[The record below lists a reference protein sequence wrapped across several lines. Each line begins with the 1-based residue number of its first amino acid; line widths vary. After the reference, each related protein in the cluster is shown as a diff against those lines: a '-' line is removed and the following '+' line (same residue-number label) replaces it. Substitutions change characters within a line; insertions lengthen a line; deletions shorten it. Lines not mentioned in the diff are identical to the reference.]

1 MGNMMFNRRLGT
13 ASDPDAEL
21 SEIYCLNLTFL
32 NILLTLVHDEANYK
46 KSEYRIFKQHMYGG
60 PKGLGDPNYREL
72 SKMEEDPMIPQR
84 MRDITRTQLC
94 TDEVRAF
101 AECSKNNGFSMV
113 VKYVIN
119 HVTNGKHF

>member
-21 SEIYCLNLTFL
+21 SKIYCLNLTFL
-32 NILLTLVHDEANYK
+32 KILLTLVHDEANYK

-72 SKMEEDPMIPQR
+72 SKMEEARRKIKG
-84 MRDITRTQLC
+84 RDSQFFLLQKICCRKKQLILRIL
-94 TDEVRAF
+94 EMYR
-101 AECSKNNGFSMV
+101 
-113 VKYVIN
+113 I
-119 HVTNGKHF
+119 

>member
-32 NILLTLVHDEANYK
+32 KILLTLVHDEANYK

-119 HVTNGKHF
+119 QTINGKL

>member
-21 SEIYCLNLTFL
+21 SEIFCLNLTFL
-32 NILLTLVHDEANYK
+32 KILLTLVHDEANYK

-119 HVTNGKHF
+119 QTINGKH

>member
-1 MGNMMFNRRLGT
+1 MLFT
-13 ASDPDAEL
+13 
-21 SEIYCLNLTFL
+21 
-32 NILLTLVHDEANYK
+32 VHDESNYK

-94 TDEVRAF
+94 RDQVKAF
-101 AECSKNNGFSMV
+101 ADCSRDNGFSMV
-113 VKYVIN
+113 LKYGMNFIN
-119 HVTNGKHF
+119 RNKRLTLRSRERKTL

>member
-1 MGNMMFNRRLGT
+1 M
-13 ASDPDAEL
+13 
-21 SEIYCLNLTFL
+21 NLTFL
-32 NILLTLVHDEANYK
+32 KILLTLVHDEANYK

-119 HVTNGKHF
+119 QTINGKH